1 MENNTIFISGMFL
14 NKVSDKAPDFIITN
28 QSIHMETLYN
38 WLKENKH
45 LANEKG
51 YINITGKESKGG
63 KRYFQLDTYEKK
75 EVEQPAQAS
84 STPAVEGRGMED
96 ITAAFTGAATNPQD
110 IPF

>member
-75 EVEQPAQAS
+75 EVEQAPQAEAS
-84 STPAVEGRGMED
+84 NRPTVEGKGIDMSE
-96 ITAAFTGAATNPQD
+96 FGAAVDESQ

>member
-75 EVEQPAQAS
+75 EIEQVAPAS
-84 STPAVEGRGMED
+84 NTPAVEGKGIDMSE
-96 ITAAFTGAATNPQD
+96 FGAAVDESQ